1 MECFKMPQTGD
12 LCDQFVQLLFLLEFL
27 GNILSR
33 NNRESKY
40 SNTLKEGH
48 LFSKLRGKKES
59 RNQKVTTTKL
69 PGRTIRSLS
78 CTKELRSP
86 TSHFTEQNNEIQSL
100 SDIQGH
106 MRNCQNIISGPSRL
120 PLQTYSLSSDTGQNY
135 TKPHFMISQIA
146 EDQKPQIRG

>member
-1 MECFKMPQTGD
+1 MFISSSKHQTFNTTCWGD
-12 LCDQFVQLLFLLEFL
+12 KNTCCYKSLCLHLWNVLKCHKRVTLCDQFVQLLFLLEFL

-86 TSHFTEQNNEIQSL
+86 TSHFTE
-100 SDIQGH
+100 
-106 MRNCQNIISGPSRL
+106 
-120 PLQTYSLSSDTGQNY
+120 
-135 TKPHFMISQIA
+135 
-146 EDQKPQIRG
+146 